1 MDKYSKFKQ
10 HKSKFK
16 EGKKKYYKW
25 ETLRF
30 EYGPQDLI
38 GGNRSRR
45 PLWPLTLN
53 QRNGT

>member
-1 MDKYSKFKQ
+1 MDKFSKFKQ

-16 EGKKKYYKW
+16 EDKKKYNKW

-38 GGNRSRR
+38 GGNGRRR
-45 PLWPLTLN
+45 PLRLLMLN